1 MKIKLIITYQNK
13 YIQFPRIRKYTAEDL
28 YLQALSDKH
37 GVGETVMK
45 TKELLEARERL
56 LSDGKKDV
64 NDDDDN
70 NDVDDNIDNNNDVDD
85 DYNNCSDNDDDND
98 DNNNNYDNN
107 KNNDNNNND
116 RNENISKFRALKEK
130 DKYHLDLA
138 VHYLP
143 LHLLL

>member
-45 TKELLEARERL
+45 TKELLEAREGL

-64 NDDDDN
+64 NDDDNN
-70 NDVDDNIDNNNDVDD
+70 NDVDDNVDNKNDIDD
-85 DYNNCSDNDDDND
+85 DYNNNSNSD
-98 DNNNNYDNN
+98 
-107 KNNDNNNND
+107 NDNNNN
-116 RNENISKFRALKEK
+116 RR
-130 DKYHLDLA
+130 YHFIFYSFDTL
-138 VHYLP
+138 
-143 LHLLL
+143 